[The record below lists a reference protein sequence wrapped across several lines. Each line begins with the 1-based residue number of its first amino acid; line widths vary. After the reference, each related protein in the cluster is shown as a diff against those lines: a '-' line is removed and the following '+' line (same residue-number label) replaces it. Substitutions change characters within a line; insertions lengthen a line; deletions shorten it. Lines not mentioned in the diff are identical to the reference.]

1 MTTTAHSL
9 TSATPERPSAVA
21 SYGHT
26 LGLVGI
32 AIVIA
37 ALGALAQARPT
48 TGGSLTSTHASA
60 LPAYVSA
67 LVMEA
72 LLVCYVWA
80 GVRKRGVTLAALSG
94 GRWSSLRE
102 VMRDVAIAIPFWIVW
117 QAAAGLADAVI
128 GPSNAKSISVLFPI
142 GWLEVSVWI
151 MVSVTAGIVEELVFR
166 GYLQRQL
173 AALSGRISIA
183 VLGQAAVFG
192 LMHAYQGWKA
202 VSVICFLGA
211 LFGVVAAWRR
221 STRPGMI
228 VHAMAD
234 IWGGWL
240 KGALHFP
247 Y

>member
-1 MTTTAHSL
+1 MTTTTHSPP
-9 TSATPERPSAVA
+9 SATPEPPSAVA

-32 AIVIA
+32 AAVVA

-48 TGGSLTSTHASA
+48 TGGGLTSTHASA
-60 LPAYVSA
+60 LPAYASA

-72 LLVCYVWA
+72 LLVGYVWA
-80 GVRKRGVTLAALSG
+80 GVRKRGVTLAVLSG
-94 GRWSSLRE
+94 GRWSSPRE

-117 QAAAGLADAVI
+117 QAAASLADALI
-128 GPSNAKSISVLFPI
+128 GPSNAKSISVLLPI
-142 GWLEVSVWI
+142 GWLEVSMWI
-151 MVSVTAGIVEELVFR
+151 MVSVVAGIVEELVFR

-173 AALSGRISIA
+173 ATLSGRISIA

-202 VSVICFLGA
+202 VSVICFLGV

-240 KGALHFP
+240 KGALQFP

>member
-1 MTTTAHSL
+1 MTTTTHSPP
-9 TSATPERPSAVA
+9 SSTPEHPGAVA

-32 AIVIA
+32 AAVVA

-48 TGGSLTSTHASA
+48 TGGGLTSTHASA

-72 LLVCYVWA
+72 LLVGYVWA
-80 GVRKRGVTLAALSG
+80 GVRKRGVSLAVLSG

-117 QAAAGLADAVI
+117 QAAASLADALI
-128 GPSNAKSISVLFPI
+128 GPSNAKSISVLLPI
-142 GWLEVSVWI
+142 GALEVSAWI
-151 MVSVTAGIVEELVFR
+151 MVSVIAGIVEELVFR

>member
-1 MTTTAHSL
+1 L
-9 TSATPERPSAVA
+9 
-21 SYGHT
+21 
-26 LGLVGI
+26 
-32 AIVIA
+32 
-37 ALGALAQARPT
+37 
-48 TGGSLTSTHASA
+48 
-60 LPAYVSA
+60 
-67 LVMEA
+67 
-72 LLVCYVWA
+72 
-80 GVRKRGVTLAALSG
+80 G

-128 GPSNAKSISVLFPI
+128 GPSNAQSISVLLPI

-211 LFGVVAAWRR
+211 LFGVVAAWRG

-228 VHAMAD
+228 VHAMARSTSP
-234 IWGGWL
+234 IEQPLRTGEIPPPLLPQPLCASWIRAPSAC
-240 KGALHFP
+240 KALRFCSVVEVTARLHSSCSRDRTLP
-247 Y
+247 ILYRQSHRLRGPR

>member
-1 MTTTAHSL
+1 MRCRA
-9 TSATPERPSAVA
+9 PSCWRARA
-21 SYGHT
+21 GKWS
-26 LGLVGI
+26 
-32 AIVIA
+32 
-37 ALGALAQARPT
+37 ARP
-48 TGGSLTSTHASA
+48 
-60 LPAYVSA
+60 
-67 LVMEA
+67 
-72 LLVCYVWA
+72 
-80 GVRKRGVTLAALSG
+80 RR
-94 GRWSSLRE
+94 
-102 VMRDVAIAIPFWIVW
+102 
-117 QAAAGLADAVI
+117 
-128 GPSNAKSISVLFPI
+128 
-142 GWLEVSVWI
+142 
-151 MVSVTAGIVEELVFR
+151 
-166 GYLQRQL
+166 QRQL

-192 LMHAYQGWKA
+192 LMHAYRGWKA

>member
-1 MTTTAHSL
+1 
-9 TSATPERPSAVA
+9 V
-21 SYGHT
+21 
-26 LGLVGI
+26 V
-32 AIVIA
+32 
-37 ALGALAQARPT
+37 
-48 TGGSLTSTHASA
+48 
-60 LPAYVSA
+60 
-67 LVMEA
+67 
-72 LLVCYVWA
+72 
-80 GVRKRGVTLAALSG
+80 AALSG

-128 GPSNAKSISVLFPI
+128 GPSNAKSISVLLPI

-192 LMHAYQGWKA
+192 LMHAYQGWKP